1 MDVIKTD
8 CILALCLTRPP
19 CSSHVSNCCSPFSDL
34 VAVGCE
40 LNGVYY
46 ANGQTF
52 QPNRLYKCLC
62 VSGTIGCTPVFTPR
76 LAGSP
81 CARVPGRKKPGQSIC
96 GLEQHK
102 QLQSTNYR
110 LMSGEP
116 GYTGNLF
123 CTSAFLHLVSLAP
136 AASTLA
142 LAQFLLKAFA
152 RVTVVSHL
160 PLLLSGHRLISLNLM
175 NVKSKKAFSFCHQGL
190 AKASFCTGLLLIRS
204 AQLQMLLDSHPAAW
218 ELPHFFLLCG
228 VRQSWFSHTYINR
241 MQVSS
246 FSGKQKIIKIA
257 LVASCIH
264 KF

>member
-8 CILALCLTRPP
+8 HILALCLARPT
-19 CSSHVSNCCSPFSDL
+19 CSSCVSNRCSPFSDL

-76 LAGSP
+76 LAGTP
-81 CARVPGRKKPGQSIC
+81 CARGPGRKKPGQSIC

-116 GYTGNLF
+116 GYTSKLF
-123 CTSAFLHLVSLAP
+123 CTWVFLHLVSLAP
-136 AASTLA
+136 AARQAVYWHLPSSCSRLLPLAPLTLRSQTHFSKPNECEKQKGFWLLHQGIGQSIFLEMFATQRINPIRDAAGQPFCSLGTAPLYLA
-142 LAQFLLKAFA
+142 LW
-152 RVTVVSHL
+152 
-160 PLLLSGHRLISLNLM
+160 
-175 NVKSKKAFSFCHQGL
+175 C
-190 AKASFCTGLLLIRS
+190 
-204 AQLQMLLDSHPAAW
+204 
-218 ELPHFFLLCG
+218 
-228 VRQSWFSHTYINR
+228 
-241 MQVSS
+241 
-246 FSGKQKIIKIA
+246 
-257 LVASCIH
+257 
-264 KF
+264 

>member
-1 MDVIKTD
+1 MDIVKTD
-8 CILALCLTRPP
+8 HILALCLARLT

-81 CARVPGRKKPGQSIC
+81 CARVPGTKKPGQSIC
-96 GLEQHK
+96 GLGQHK

-116 GYTGNLF
+116 GYTGKLF
-123 CTSAFLHLVSLAP
+123 CKRAFLHLVSLAP
-136 AASTLA
+136 AASALA
-142 LAQFLLKAFA
+142 LTQFLLKAFA

-160 PLLLSGHRLISLNLM
+160 PLLFSGHKLISLM
-175 NVKSKKAFSFCHQGL
+175 NVKSRKAFGFCHHGIGQTIFLQRFATHWISPIRDADGQP
-190 AKASFCTGLLLIRS
+190 FCSLGTAPLF
-204 AQLQMLLDSHPAAW
+204 PALW
-218 ELPHFFLLCG
+218 C
-228 VRQSWFSHTYINR
+228 
-241 MQVSS
+241 
-246 FSGKQKIIKIA
+246 
-257 LVASCIH
+257 
-264 KF
+264 